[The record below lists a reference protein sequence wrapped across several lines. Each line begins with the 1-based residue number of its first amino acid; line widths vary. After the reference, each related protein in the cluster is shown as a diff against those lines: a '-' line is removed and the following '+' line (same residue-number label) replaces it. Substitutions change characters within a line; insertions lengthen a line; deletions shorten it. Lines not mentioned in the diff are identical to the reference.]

1 MFKFHVRIDQMDNRI
16 HPKHALSTLAAS
28 LSSAQSPH
36 LTSLMLL
43 ALEFWILFFFPIPCL
58 KNIKQQ

>member
-1 MFKFHVRIDQMDNRI
+1 MRIDYMDNRQPI
-16 HPKHALSTLAAS
+16 QMHALSTLAAS

-43 ALEFWILFFFPIPCL
+43 ALEFWILFFFPKYTIP
-58 KNIKQQ
+58 